1 MLNIIK
7 EKIIYIYILLF
18 SLISYLSIYKTKDY
32 IPKSLNDIYNKQ
44 IIWYVVGIII
54 IMLINKINIKKIYK
68 VALPLYIISNIM
80 LLLLFRY
87 GTSVNN
93 TRAWFNIG
101 FLNIQ
106 PSEIMK
112 VSLILMNASIIGKY
126 YNNRTKI
133 SSKKE
138 FKLIL
143 KLWII
148 LLIPSILTFLEPDT
162 GAVICYFVITLSMLY
177 ISGIS
182 KKWFIYLIIFI
193 SILLSTLFFIYYSN
207 QDLFIN
213 IFGNNFFYRIER
225 ILSWQ
230 DKSGMQL
237 NNSLISIGSS
247 GLFGHT
253 SVPMYYPEPATDF
266 IFTSFASS
274 YGLILTI
281 LFLITILSFDLYI
294 INKIKSIKDLKH
306 KYTIFGII
314 ALIIYGQIQN
324 IGMTLGILPI
334 VGITLPFISYGGS
347 SIITY
352 LILLGIF
359 TNIDNSNKKKSHN

>member
-7 EKIIYIYILLF
+7 EKILYIYIILF
-18 SLISYLSIYKTKDY
+18 LLISYLSIYKSKDY
-32 IPKSLNDIYNKQ
+32 ISSDIYNKQ
-44 IIWYVVGIII
+44 IIWYGIGIIL
-54 IMLINKINIKKIYK
+54 IMLIKKINMKKLYK
-68 VALPLYIISNIM
+68 FALPLYIITNIM

-87 GTSVNN
+87 GIVINN
-93 TRAWFNIG
+93 TKAWFSIV

-112 VSLILMNASIIGKY
+112 VSLILMNASIISKY
-126 YNNRTKI
+126 YNNKTKI

-177 ISGIS
+177 ISGIN
-182 KKWFIYLIIFI
+182 KKWFIYLIVLIT
-193 SILLSTLFFIYYSN
+193 ILLSILFFIYYSN

-213 IFGNNFFYRIER
+213 IFGSNFFYRIER
-225 ILSWQ
+225 VLSWQ
-230 DKSGMQL
+230 DKSGIQL

-247 GLFGHT
+247 GLFGHS

-266 IFTSFASS
+266 IFTSFSSS

-281 LFLITILSFDLYI
+281 LFLIVLLSFDLYI
-294 INKIKSIKDLKH
+294 INKIKTIKNLKYR
-306 KYTIFGII
+306 YTIFGMV

-352 LILLGIF
+352 LLLLGIF
-359 TNIDNSNKKKSHN
+359 INIDNSNKKKSHI